1 MNDLNFKIRKAKE
14 VDVSQIVDF
23 QLKMA
28 METESLELNKTELKK
43 GVEFVFQSN
52 LADYFVAEFNGNL
65 IASLMITYEW
75 SDWRNAIV
83 LWIQSVYVLDKYRRN
98 SVFSK
103 MYQYVKKIS
112 ESSDKYAGIR
122 LYVDK
127 SNKNAI
133 ATYLSLG
140 MDNQHYEM
148 FEDMD

>member
-1 MNDLNFKIRKAKE
+1 MTDLNFKIRKAN
-14 VDVSQIVDF
+14 VADISQIVEF

-28 METESLELNKTELKK
+28 METESLELNKPKLKK

-83 LWIQSVYVLDKYRRN
+83 LWIQSVYVLEKYRRN

-103 MYQYVKKIS
+103 MYHYVKKIS
-112 ESSDKYAGIR
+112 ESSEKYAGIR